1 MPPRSSPTARQ
12 QRLGTELRK
21 MREQAGLSAQGAA
34 DLLGLTRSRVS
45 NIEAGR
51 FGVSANRVR
60 TFASAYRC
68 PDEELVEAL
77 AGMAGERRKGWWEQ
91 YRGELPS
98 TFLDIAELEWHAKS
112 VRTAVIAHI
121 PGLLQTEDHVRAM
134 FAMADP
140 PLPALQVL
148 ARTTHRLKRQAV
160 LDRDDLLEFTAI
172 VHEAALRMQFG
183 GRRTAKGQLRH
194 ILETSERDNVTVCV
208 IPFEAGGF
216 PGAGQSVIYAS
227 ASIPQLDTVLL
238 DTFHGGAL
246 IDIEMQLR
254 RYRKLLDRME
264 GLALSPEESRDF
276 IRDMAHEL

>member
-1 MPPRSSPTARQ
+1 MPPRSSPTGRQ
-12 QRLGTELRK
+12 QRLGAELRK
-21 MREQAGLSAQGAA
+21 LREQAGMSAQAAA
-34 DLLGLTRSRVS
+34 DLMGLTRSRVS

-51 FGVSANRVR
+51 FGVSADRVR

-68 PDEELVEAL
+68 PDEELVDVL

-98 TFLDIAELEWHAKS
+98 TFLDIAELEWHAAS
-112 VRTAVIAHI
+112 LRTAVIAHI
-121 PGLLQTEDHVRAM
+121 PGLLQTEEHVRAM
-134 FAMADP
+134 FEMADP

-148 ARTTHRLKRQAV
+148 ARTTHRLKRQQV
-160 LDRDDLLEFTAI
+160 LDRDDPPQLKAI
-172 VHEAALRMQFG
+172 IHEAALRMEFG
-183 GRRTAKGQLRH
+183 GRKIAKGQLHH
-194 ILETSERDNVTVCV
+194 ILEMSQRESVCVLV

-227 ASIPQLDTVLL
+227 GAIPQLDTVLL

-246 IDIEMQLR
+246 IDMEMQLR

-264 GLALSPEESRDF
+264 NLALPPEGSRDH
-276 IRDMAHEL
+276 IRNIANQF